1 MSEKVKLP
9 DSTQLDTLNGKLES
23 INTTLAGQG
32 FVTKETIVDAVLA
45 ALAKWEGSSAAE
57 AFRQSMI
64 NYCEKQGYSLQT
76 IEDGTTTLQ
85 NQGIWEYRKY
95 WTTMP
100 DSVTEIVYNG
110 SGCFEGC
117 ANVLFDKLS
126 DSLTS
131 IGNYGFYYC
140 TNLALTSLP
149 DSLTSIGNY
158 GFANC
163 TNLALT
169 SLPDSLT
176 SIGDCAFQTCTNLAL
191 TSLPEGLTSIG
202 NYAFQSCANLALTSL
217 PEGLTSIGK
226 YAFYNNNYDCITEIP
241 ASVKTIG
248 ERAFHKAFNSAS
260 LLGFKGALTFKG
272 TPDSIGAN
280 AFNHNGSS
288 LKTINVP
295 WAEGA
300 VAGAPWGFGGTI
312 NYNYT
317 GG

>member
-1 MSEKVKLP
+1 MSERVKLP

-131 IGNYGFYYC
+131 IGDYGFYY
-140 TNLALTSLP
+140 
-149 DSLTSIGNY
+149 
-158 GFANC
+158 
-163 TNLALT
+163 
-169 SLPDSLT
+169 
-176 SIGDCAFQTCTNLAL
+176 
-191 TSLPEGLTSIG
+191 
-202 NYAFQSCANLALTSL
+202 CANLALTSL
-217 PEGLTSIGK
+217 PEGLTSIGNS
-226 YAFYNNNYDCITEIP
+226 AFYNNNYDCITEIP

-260 LLGFKGALTFKG
+260 LLGFKGVLTFKG

-280 AFNHNGSS
+280 AFNYNGSS

-300 VAGAPWGFGGTI
+300 VANAPWGFGGTI

>member
-1 MSEKVKLP
+1 MSERVKLP

-76 IEDGTTTLQ
+76 IEDGTTTLR

-149 DSLTSIGNY
+149 EGLTSIGN
-158 GFANC
+158 
-163 TNLALT
+163 
-169 SLPDSLT
+169 S
-176 SIGDCAFQTCTNLAL
+176 AFQTCTNLAL

-202 NYAFQSCANLALTSL
+202 NS
-217 PEGLTSIGK
+217 
-226 YAFYNNNYDCITEIP
+226 AFYYNNYDCITEIP

-260 LLGFKGALTFKG
+260 LLGFKGVLTFKG

-280 AFNHNGSS
+280 AFNYNGSS

-300 VAGAPWGFGGTI
+300 VANAPWGFGGTI